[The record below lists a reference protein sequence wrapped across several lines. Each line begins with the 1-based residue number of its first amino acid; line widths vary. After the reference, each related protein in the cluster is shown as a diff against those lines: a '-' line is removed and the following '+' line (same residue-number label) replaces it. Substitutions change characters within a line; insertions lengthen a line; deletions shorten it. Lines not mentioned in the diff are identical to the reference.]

1 MITWCARFLT
11 YFFMNGPTRVGVN
24 LSGYGETA
32 MADTAICKAVG
43 EELMQLY
50 PRHRWAVQADTFA
63 GVVNVRLLYSGGSK
77 TGQFGYMLHM
87 STLMGGENT
96 ARKAIMRAGGELL
109 ERYGLARSTATEE
122 SAMRA
127 REHGLIQD
135 GALK

>member
-1 MITWCARFLT
+1 MTIH
-11 YFFMNGPTRVGVN
+11 

-32 MADTAICKAVG
+32 MADTAMCRAVG

-50 PRHRWAVQADTFA
+50 PQHRWAVQADTFA

-77 TGQFGYMLHM
+77 MGQFGYMLHM
-87 STLMGGENT
+87 ATLMSGENT

-109 ERYGLARSTATEE
+109 ERYGLARSRGTEE

-127 REHGLIQD
+127 REHGLIAD
-135 GALK
+135 GARK

>member
-1 MITWCARFLT
+1 ME
-11 YFFMNGPTRVGVN
+11 VN
-24 LSGYGETA
+24 VASSGETA
-32 MADTAICKAVG
+32 MADAAICRAVG

-77 TGQFGYMLHM
+77 MGQFGYMLHM
-87 STLMGGENT
+87 STLMSGENM

-109 ERYGLARSTATEE
+109 ERYGLARSRATEE

-127 REHGLIQD
+127 REHGLISD
-135 GALK
+135 GARK

>member
-1 MITWCARFLT
+1 MS
-11 YFFMNGPTRVGVN
+11 VDVN
-24 LSGYGETA
+24 VSSSGETA
-32 MADTAICKAVG
+32 MADAAICRAVG

-50 PRHRWAVQADTFA
+50 PRHRWAVQADSFA

-77 TGQFGYMLHM
+77 VSQFGYMLHI
-87 STLMGGENT
+87 STLMSGENT

-109 ERYGLARSTATEE
+109 ERYGLARSGAVEE

-127 REHGLIQD
+127 REHGLIAD